1 MMDKTEVFLIIFL
14 KFILMKKILNISE
27 MKQVRGG
34 ASPSSL
40 CGEGEKMYTCTTDY
54 GNGAT
59 STGKV
64 CASNAFFAEAA
75 IISHRFSE
83 SELTGMDVNCV

>member
-1 MMDKTEVFLIIFL
+1 
-14 KFILMKKILNISE
+14 MKKILNISE

-34 ASPSSL
+34 AQISSM
-40 CGEGEKMYTCTTDY
+40 CGEGEKMYTCTTNY

-64 CASNAFFAEAA
+64 CASGAFFAEAA
-75 IISHRFSE
+75 VIAQRFSE
-83 SELTGMDVNCV
+83 SELTGMKVDCV